1 MPMAAAYA
9 RTLIRQGKAQLQS
22 HPALPVLALSRVVE
36 APTLR
41 PVLLGLSVY
50 PSVATAYIFTEA
62 YGMVPLLAVVID
74 LRDVTNDD
82 RFTAIRTVLDRLR
95 TALPISDIVITQ
107 PPETSDP
114 TVHTLLNDL
123 RVGLSTD
130 IYRLSVLR
138 DNNLD
143 TLTVPLHLTEALL
156 TSISEPQSMALQ
168 SFLVARYYPSP
179 TAPPPSATTPPA
191 SIAPRMIVQIQQA
204 RHTIKG
210 VVQQIVSD
218 SELSIAVPLINRATD
233 PVTIQWQQ
241 QTVPIGAIGECWPAE
256 PVLLLPV
263 TTKGN
268 R

>member
-1 MPMAAAYA
+1 MPMASAYA
-9 RTLIRQGKAQLQS
+9 RTLIRQGKAHLQS
-22 HPALPVLALSRVVE
+22 HPALPMLALSRIVE

-41 PVLLGLSVY
+41 PVVLGLSVY
-50 PSVATAYIFTEA
+50 PSVATAYIFTEP
-62 YGMVPLLAVVID
+62 YGVSPLLAVVID

-82 RFTAIRTVLDRLR
+82 RFTAICAVLDRLR

-107 PPETSDP
+107 PPETSDS
-114 TVHTLLNDL
+114 TIHTLLNDL
-123 RVGLSTD
+123 DVGLSTD
-130 IYRLSVLR
+130 MYRLSVLR

-143 TLTVPLHLTEALL
+143 TLPVPLHLAEALL

-168 SFLVARYYPSP
+168 SSLVARYYPSP
-179 TAPPPSATTPPA
+179 TAPPPSAAMPPA
-191 SIAPRMIVQIQQA
+191 PIAPRMIVQIQQA
-204 RHTIKG
+204 KHTIKG

-218 SELSIAVPLINRATD
+218 SELVIAVPLINRATD

-241 QTVPIGAIGECWPAE
+241 QTVPISAIGECWPAD